1 MAEMELLALLA
12 IALMSVIGWVVASE
26 CLGQWIDKENRI
38 FFAPAF
44 GMAACGIIAYVG
56 AHSRLPW
63 LIPTFALLVL
73 AALVR
78 RLLAKKTSGSG
89 DGRARCLFSLTLLM
103 LLCVYGMQISVF
115 QLFRAVYPG
124 PHEVWDLFNASGVSP
139 PDQMFSWHQA
149 MFADLHRHYPRD
161 PFYGEMDL
169 YDRPHLGGYLTLF
182 FFKLFHLPLTE
193 TQFTYPASALR
204 FYHCFWWLS
213 NNLYLLAIAP
223 LFHRL
228 FGYRGAVLALASTAL
243 SGFILLCNLGGWAKF
258 SAVYPFLLAVL
269 LFLDGKSP
277 LLQAALCAVS
287 FYLHGSVLPFLAGFG
302 TFQLL
307 GIRFPV
313 RGTLVRFR
321 DVGWFALAGILLV
334 GSWFV
339 IARVAGSKQPLV
351 YYYIYNAGIT
361 QAQTQAVS
369 DIARAFYAKHSWSSL
384 SLFPVHG
391 LLSSVA
397 PIHVYQ
403 FLIDLLASR
412 ASWKLSDFASVIFQT
427 QRYCILAAPGLVTLP
442 VALLGLMTI
451 VSRRYS
457 GRSLLAF
464 YLVPT
469 LFIALVYRF
478 EWAFSLHILCLYHAF
493 ILFLVVAVARKASPL
508 LITIGLSAIG
518 LEGTLCVLFAD
529 IRFLPVH
536 GLRLEQLI
544 AGTNLIYLVSYL
556 ALVLLVIA
564 AGHRELRRFP
574 LEPGLVT
581 DESGETVSF
590 AWLVAGRKLVVGVL
604 IAAVVIAI
612 YSLYCL
618 RFY

>member
-12 IALMSVIGWVVASE
+12 IALMSVIGWVLASE

-38 FFAPAF
+38 FFAPAL
-44 GMAACGIIAYVG
+44 GMAACAIIAYVG

-63 LIPTFALLVL
+63 LIPSFTLLVL

-78 RLLAKKTSGSG
+78 RLLIKKTQASG
-89 DGRARCLFSLTLLM
+89 DGRARRLFYLTLLT
-103 LLCVYGMQISVF
+103 LLSLYGMQISVF
-115 QLFRAVYPG
+115 QLFKAVYPG

-149 MFADLHRHYPRD
+149 MFADLHRHYPHD

-193 TQFTYPASALR
+193 TLSTYPAPALR

-213 NNLYLLAIAP
+213 NNLYLFAIAP

-228 FGYRGAVLALASTAL
+228 FGYRGAVLAVASTAL
-243 SGFILLCNLGGWAKF
+243 SGFILLCNLGGWTKF
-258 SAVYPFLLAVL
+258 SAIYPFLLAVL

-302 TFQLL
+302 LFQLL
-307 GIRFPV
+307 GIRYPV

-321 DVGWFALAGILLV
+321 DVVWFALAGILLV

-339 IARVAGSKQPLV
+339 IVRVVGSKQPLV
-351 YYYIYNAGIT
+351 YYYIYDASIT
-361 QAQTQAVS
+361 QAQTQAAS
-369 DIARAFYAKHSWSSL
+369 EIARAFYAKHSWASL
-384 SLFPVHG
+384 SLLPLHS
-391 LLSSVA
+391 LLSSVF
-397 PIHVYQ
+397 PIHFYQ
-403 FLIDLLASR
+403 FLTNLLASR

-427 QRYCILAAPGLVTLP
+427 QRYCVLAATGLVALP
-442 VALLGLMTI
+442 VTLLGLITI

-457 GRSLLAF
+457 GRSILAF
-464 YLVPT
+464 YLIPT
-469 LFIALVYRF
+469 LLIALVYRI

-493 ILFLVVAVARKASPL
+493 ILFLLVAVARRAPPL
-508 LITIGLSAIG
+508 LLTIGLAAIA
-518 LEGTLCVLFAD
+518 LEGILCVLFAD

-544 AGTNLIYLVSYL
+544 AGTNLTYLVSYL
-556 ALVLLVIA
+556 ALMLLVIA
-564 AGHRELRRFP
+564 AGHLELRRFP
-574 LEPGLVT
+574 PEPGLVT
-581 DESGETVSF
+581 DESGEIMSF
-590 AWLVAGRKLVVGVL
+590 EWLVAGRKLAVGVL
-604 IAAVVIAI
+604 VAALVIAI

>member
-12 IALMSVIGWVVASE
+12 IALTSVIGWVLVSE
-26 CLGQWIDKENRI
+26 CLGRWIDKENRI

-44 GMAACGIIAYVG
+44 GMAACAIIAYVG

-63 LIPTFALLVL
+63 LIPSFTLFVL

-78 RLLAKKTSGSG
+78 RLLIKKTPASG
-89 DGRARCLFSLTLLM
+89 DGRARRLFYLTLLT
-103 LLCVYGMQISVF
+103 LLSLYGMQISVF
-115 QLFRAVYPG
+115 QLFKAVYPG

-213 NNLYLLAIAP
+213 NNLYLFAIAP

-228 FGYRGAVLALASTAL
+228 FGYRGAVLAVASTAL
-243 SGFILLCNLGGWAKF
+243 SGFIFLCNLGGWTKF
-258 SAVYPFLLAVL
+258 SAIYPFLLAVL

-287 FYLHGSVLPFLAGFG
+287 FYLHGSVLPFLGGFG
-302 TFQLL
+302 LFQLL
-307 GIRFPV
+307 GIRYPV

-321 DVGWFALAGILLV
+321 DVVWFALAGILLV

-339 IARVAGSKQPLV
+339 IVRMAGSKQPLV

-361 QAQTQAVS
+361 QAQTQTVS
-369 DIARAFYAKHSWSSL
+369 EIARAFYAQHSWSSL
-384 SLFPVHG
+384 SLFPPRK
-391 LLSSVA
+391 LFSSLF
-397 PIHVYQ
+397 PIHFYQ
-403 FLIDLLASR
+403 FLADLLASR
-412 ASWKLSDFASVIFQT
+412 TSWKLSDFASAIFRT
-427 QRYCILAAPGLVTLP
+427 QRHCVLAAAGLVTLP
-442 VALLGLMTI
+442 VTLLGLMTI

-457 GRSLLAF
+457 GRSILAF
-464 YLVPT
+464 YLIPT
-469 LFIALVYRF
+469 LLIALFYRI

-493 ILFLVVAVARKASPL
+493 ILFLVVAVARRAPPL
-508 LITIGLSAIG
+508 LLTIGLAAIAV
-518 LEGTLCVLFAD
+518 EGILCVLFAD
-529 IRFLPVH
+529 ARFLPVH

-544 AGTNLIYLVSYL
+544 AGTNSIYLVSYL
-556 ALVLLVIA
+556 ALLLLVIA
-564 AGHRELRRFP
+564 AGHLELRRFP
-574 LEPGLVT
+574 PEPGLVA
-581 DESGETVSF
+581 DESGEMVNF
-590 AWLVAGRKLVVGVL
+590 AWLVAGRKLAVGVFV
-604 IAAVVIAI
+604 AALVIAI

>member
-12 IALMSVIGWVVASE
+12 IALMSVIGWVLASE

-38 FFAPAF
+38 FFSPAL
-44 GMAACGIIAYVG
+44 GMAACAIIAYVG

-63 LIPTFALLVL
+63 LIPGFALLVL

-78 RLLAKKTSGSG
+78 RLLIKKTPASGG
-89 DGRARCLFSLTLLM
+89 GRARRLFYLTLLTLFSL
-103 LLCVYGMQISVF
+103 YGMQISVF
-115 QLFRAVYPG
+115 QLFKAVYPG
-124 PHEVWDLFNASGVSP
+124 PHEVWDLLNASGVSP

-193 TQFTYPASALR
+193 SLSTYPAPALR

-213 NNLYLLAIAP
+213 NNLYLFAIAP

-228 FGYRGAVLALASTAL
+228 FGYRGAVLAVASTAL
-243 SGFILLCNLGGWAKF
+243 SGFILLCNLGGWTKF
-258 SAVYPFLLAVL
+258 SAIYPFLLAVL

-302 TFQLL
+302 LFQLL
-307 GIRFPV
+307 GIRYRV

-321 DVGWFALAGILLV
+321 DVVWFALAGILLV
-334 GSWFV
+334 GFWFV
-339 IARVAGSKQPLV
+339 IVRVAGSKQPLV
-351 YYYIYNAGIT
+351 YYYIYDAGIT
-361 QAQTQAVS
+361 QAQTQAAS
-369 DIARAFYAKHSWSSL
+369 EIARAFYAKHSWSSL
-384 SLFPVHG
+384 SLLPLRN
-391 LLSSVA
+391 LLYSLF
-397 PIHVYQ
+397 PIHFYQ
-403 FLIDLLASR
+403 FLTNLFAPR
-412 ASWKLSDFASVIFQT
+412 ASWKLSDFASVIFLT
-427 QRYCILAAPGLVTLP
+427 QRYCVLAAAGLVTLP
-442 VALLGLMTI
+442 VTLLGLMTI

-457 GRSLLAF
+457 GRGILAF
-464 YLVPT
+464 YLIPT
-469 LFIALVYRF
+469 LLIALVYRI
-478 EWAFSLHILCLYHAF
+478 EWAFSLHILCLYHAL
-493 ILFLVVAVARKASPL
+493 ILFLVVAVARRASPL
-508 LITIGLSAIG
+508 LLTFGLSAIG

-529 IRFLPVH
+529 IRFVSVH

-544 AGTNLIYLVSYL
+544 AGTNLIYLASYL
-556 ALVLLVIA
+556 ALMLVVIA
-564 AGHRELRRFP
+564 AAHLELRRFP
-574 LEPGLVT
+574 SEPGLVT
-581 DESGETVSF
+581 DESGKMVSF
-590 AWLVAGRKLVVGVL
+590 EWLVVGRKLAVGVL
-604 IAAVVIAI
+604 VTAVVIAI
-612 YSLYCL
+612 HSLYCL